1 MPAFGVGC
9 AMRMRLIF
17 DILSKKKR
25 KEKSDFRKVFFDKS
39 ALLKSGEI

>member
-17 DILSKKKR
+17 DILSKKKE
-25 KEKSDFRKVFFDKS
+25 EKSYFRKVFFDKS